1 MKTLFKFFLL
11 LPFIICFGC
20 KDSGHNSTKE
30 SATLDSV
37 TETANTF
44 KQSDDT
50 VQSQSSE
57 KLIGFGPVKHVEID
71 PTIIDSVMVAQGKTI
86 FQNSCTTC
94 HKIHESAMGPALSGV
109 VQERSPEW
117 VMNMILNPEEM
128 LEKDPL
134 AQSMIAKYDA
144 QMVDKNLS
152 SEEARKVLEYLRTY

>member
-1 MKTLFKFFLL
+1 MKTLPKFFFLVSL
-11 LPFIICFGC
+11 IICFSC
-20 KDSGHNSTKE
+20 KNKGHNSTKE
-30 SATLDSV
+30 SATLDTV

-44 KQSDDT
+44 KNSNDT
-50 VQSQSSE
+50 IQSQSSS
-57 KLIGFGPVKHVEID
+57 KLIGFGPVSHVDID
-71 PTIIDSVMVAQGKTI
+71 PNVIDSTMVAQGKVI

-94 HKIHESAMGPALSGV
+94 HKIHESAMGPALGGV

-134 AQSMIAKYDA
+134 AKSMIAKFDA

-152 SEEARKVLEYLRTY
+152 REEARKVLEYLRTY